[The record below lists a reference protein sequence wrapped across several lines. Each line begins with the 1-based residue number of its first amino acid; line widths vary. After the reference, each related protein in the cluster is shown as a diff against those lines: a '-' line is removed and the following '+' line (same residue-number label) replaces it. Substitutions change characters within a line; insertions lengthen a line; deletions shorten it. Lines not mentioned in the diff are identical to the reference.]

1 MGNSKFKKLIIDA
14 YNNSKKERTLVGIMY
29 GPISNYSFNDIVDIQ
44 GFVNNTNADML
55 YLKSLLT
62 GIELDIY
69 AYDLVD
75 YKISSSE
82 HNIYIK
88 LRNKEVVLKY

>member
-1 MGNSKFKKLIIDA
+1 
-14 YNNSKKERTLVGIMY
+14 
-29 GPISNYSFNDIVDIQ
+29 
-44 GFVNNTNADML
+44 ML
-55 YLKSLLT
+55 YLKSLIT